1 MLFKQTMLG
10 PDQYAIY
17 SNPKRG
23 FESVHKLNWQE
34 ILSVDFVLKG
44 NSLVNISFFQFL
56 FQGVRIFNLFTS
68 RYFFSV
74 DK

>member
-10 PDQYAIY
+10 LDQYAIH

-23 FESVHKLNWQE
+23 FESVHKLSWQE

-44 NSLVNISFFQFL
+44 NSLVN
-56 FQGVRIFNLFTS
+56 
-68 RYFFSV
+68 
-74 DK
+74 K